1 MNPRFR
7 RSRGAEE
14 EESYFISMADMMVGL
29 VFVFI
34 ILLIY
39 FALQYQQKSKA
50 LSDAGEARSQML
62 LDIRDDIKRRNPAL
76 KVIVNEKTGVLH
88 LPAEILFAK
97 GDTELSAGG
106 TQAVVTVAQSM
117 AAVLPCYTY
126 PRRTRNCRP
135 TTHGVDAIFIEG
147 HTDSDPLQ
155 GSWIIKG
162 NLELSALR
170 ATNTFRTMIQNVAE
184 LDKLGNRSGRP
195 VLSVSGYGEARP
207 IDPGK
212 DEAAKANNR
221 RIDLRFLIE
230 APQDEDLARIL
241 VPASGSR
248 NP

>member
-184 LDKLGNRSGRP
+184 LDKLGSEA
-195 VLSVSGYGEARP
+195 VSLAAGDGANDLP
-207 IDPGK
+207 ML
-212 DEAAKANNR
+212 EAATYGIAYRAK
-221 RIDLRFLIE
+221 
-230 APQDEDLARIL
+230 PLARKAADGWIDRGDL
-241 VPASGSR
+241 TSVLRLLGIP
-248 NP
+248 